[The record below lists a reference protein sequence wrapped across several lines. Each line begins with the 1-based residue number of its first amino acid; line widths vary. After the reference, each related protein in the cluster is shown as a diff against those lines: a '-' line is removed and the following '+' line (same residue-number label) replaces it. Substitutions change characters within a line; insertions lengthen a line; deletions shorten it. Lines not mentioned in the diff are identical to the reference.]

1 VKLRVCSFVVFV
13 VVLACAA
20 PLAASPCAAYPA
32 GTWRLDKSS
41 ALQFE
46 REWLQVLKQ
55 KNTAALDCMLASDF
69 KDVSTK
75 GIVRP
80 KAQVLREMPLRND
93 QYQQTLTEMEA
104 DLFGN
109 TAIARGLSIITDQV
123 GHEVLRIRFT
133 DVLCFT
139 NGRWL
144 AVASQETAAP
154 QQQSTPQPPS
164 LTLPPQPQQH

>member
-1 VKLRVCSFVVFV
+1 MKSRMCGFVVFA

-55 KNTAALDCMLASDF
+55 KNTAALDCMLATDF
-69 KDVSTK
+69 KDVSMK
-75 GIVRP
+75 GTVRP
-80 KAQVLREMPLRND
+80 KSQVLREMPLRKE

-109 TAIARGLSIITDQV
+109 TAVVHGLSIITDQL
-123 GHEVLRIRFT
+123 GHEVMRIRFT

-144 AVASQETAAP
+144 AVASQETAASP
-154 QQQSTPQPPS
+154 QLAPLAQ
-164 LTLPPQPQQH
+164 PPQPQQH

>member
-1 VKLRVCSFVVFV
+1 
-13 VVLACAA
+13 
-20 PLAASPCAAYPA
+20 
-32 GTWRLDKSS
+32 
-41 ALQFE
+41 LQFE
-46 REWLQVLKQ
+46 HEWLQVLKQ

-80 KAQVLREMPLRND
+80 KSQVLREMPLRND

-109 TAIARGLSIITDQV
+109 TAVVRGLSIVTDQL

-144 AVASQETAAP
+144 AIASQETAAS
-154 QQQSTPQPPS
+154 QQQSTQQPSS
-164 LTLPPQPQQH
+164 LAPPPQPQPH